1 MPKHHTH
8 SPSPGGS
15 RDGHAHDSDG
25 SHDYHHHLRQWAS
38 PSYDPNDGRSASSVD
53 EQGSR
58 EHIWADNHSSPNRQ
72 LPREDSGFQARD
84 RRCVQDRTP
93 VRDRKLG

>member
-1 MPKHHTH
+1 MPKHQHH

-25 SHDYHHHLRQWAS
+25 SRDHGHRLRWAA
-38 PSYDPNDGRSASSVD
+38 PSYDPNTGRSASSVD
-53 EQGSR
+53 EQGSSS
-58 EHIWADNHSSPNRQ
+58 HVFSGNHSAPNRQ
-72 LPREDSGFQARD
+72 LPKECGFQARD
-84 RRCVQDRTP
+84 KRATQDPTP